1 MREAAVLLWLLLE
14 RINQP
19 NLPTR
24 EETVKAKLTAE
35 ITTAVGEVGIGE
47 TLIMPSLFGRCY
59 AATGPLA
66 STFVIQS
73 ILGTTTATESS
84 PAVET
89 TEEISL
95 GWNERFVLQQ
105 GYGVR
110 FTIT

>member
-1 MREAAVLLWLLLE
+1 MV
-14 RINQP
+14 
-19 NLPTR
+19 NLKRLPGFD
-24 EETVKAKLTAE
+24 EETVKAAITAE

-110 FTIT
+110 FTII